1 MKINY
6 LGYVKSIL
14 KETRTL
20 HSYEAKFLAATVQ
33 CYYFELFG
41 RIEGKSKIITMSVS
55 DPGHCFRIFIL
66 IVLTEI
72 PVV

>member
-33 CYYFELFG
+33 CYYFELL
-41 RIEGKSKIITMSVS
+41 V
-55 DPGHCFRIFIL
+55 FRIQV
-66 IVLTEI
+66 IVFGYLFL
-72 PVV
+72 